1 MSGPITVVLLDST
14 GGAAATATG
23 SPADWPGGQGVFV
36 VVCTTFNG
44 ATIKLQ
50 FLGPDNATWIDAGA
64 ATTLTSSGAGVFNL
78 HPCKIR
84 CSVSAA
90 VPSTGVWAQA
100 NRVTS

>member
-1 MSGPITVVLLDST
+1 MSGPSTVVLLDSSR
-14 GGAAATATG
+14 GVAAVATG
-23 SPADWPGGQGVFV
+23 SRADWPGGQGVFV

-50 FLGPDNATWIDAGA
+50 FLGPDGATWIDAGA
-64 ATTLTSSGAGVFNL
+64 AATVTATGAGIFSL

-84 CSVSAA
+84 CAVITA

-100 NRVTS
+100 NVVPS